1 MLKEALQYLI
11 GLGAANKHE
20 IGGQIFSDKPLHKV
34 PAPVSEP
41 LIVRNL
47 SGLVEYVINNYDN
60 QPPMLIHVESPTRVD
75 VYSTYNRDMK
85 RHHYVRAEAQLP
97 DIPFRRFIDVESF
110 NILLQSCFVP
120 NEDRARLLAVVGN
133 IQEENI
139 VTVGDSGVSQQ
150 VTAKTGVA
158 TVGNVI
164 VPNPVQLKPFRTFVE
179 IEQPE
184 SLFVFRMQ
192 RGPECALFEADGG
205 AWKLEAIIRIREYLD
220 KALAEPIVAGKVRI
234 IS

>member
-1 MLKEALQYLI
+1 MIREALQYLI

-20 IGGQIFSDKPLHKV
+20 IGGQIFSDKPLHEIY
-34 PAPVSEP
+34 APLATP
-41 LIVRNL
+41 LVVRNL
-47 SGLVEYVINNYDN
+47 SGLVEYVLKNYDD
-60 QPPMLIHVESPTRVD
+60 QPPMLIHVASPERVD
-75 VYSTYNRDMK
+75 IFSTYNRDMR
-85 RHHYVRAEAQLP
+85 RHHYVRADAQLP
-97 DIPFRRFIDVESF
+97 DIPFRRFIDVEAF

-120 NEDRARLLAVVGN
+120 TDDRAKLLAVVGN
-133 IQEENI
+133 IQEENV
-139 VTVGDSGVSQQ
+139 VTVGDSGVAQQ

-164 VPNPVQLKPFRTFVE
+164 VPNPVLLKPFRTFVE

-192 RGPECALFEADGG
+192 KGPDCALFEADGG
-205 AWKLEAIIRIREYLD
+205 AWKLEAIHRIREYLD
-220 KALAEPIVAGKVRI
+220 KALAEPIVSGQVRI

>member
-1 MLKEALQYLI
+1 MIKEAIQYLI
-11 GLGAANKHE
+11 GLGAANRHE
-20 IGGQIFSDKPLHKV
+20 IGGQIFSDKPLHAIH
-34 PAPVSEP
+34 APVAEP
-41 LIVRNL
+41 LVVRNL
-47 SGLVEYVINNYDN
+47 SGLVEYVLKNYDN
-60 QPPMLIHVESPTRVD
+60 QPPMLVHVASPMRVD
-75 VYSTYNRDMK
+75 VYSTYNRDMN

-97 DIPFRRFIDVESF
+97 EIPFRRFIDVESF

-120 NEDRARLLAVVGN
+120 NDDRARLLAVVGN
-133 IQEENI
+133 IQEENV
-139 VTVGDSGVSQQ
+139 VTVGDSGVAQQ

-164 VPNPVQLKPFRTFVE
+164 VPNPVMLKPYRTFVE

-192 RGPECALFEADGG
+192 KGPEAALFEADGG

-220 KALAEPIVAGKVRI
+220 KALAEPIVAEKVRI